1 MPRGKK
7 ICPECSLELGIRKA
21 ICNCGYTFPIKA
33 KKIAV
38 KKPKKKKEVKKKIN
52 KREVLFRLV
61 EKPPDNKKLFFMR
74 EMKILNDLSD
84 KYSLEF
90 LSIVNFGKKFKSLG
104 YFLHEKVK
112 EKMDMKW
119 RAFNYKVD
127 KDKYPLYNIGDKSGE
142 DIQVNKKNKTT
153 KDFLNE

>member
-112 EKMDMKW
+112 KKMDMKW

-127 KDKYPLYNIGDKSGE
+127 KDKYPYYNIGDKSGE
-142 DIQVNKKNKTT
+142 DKKVNKKKKTT